1 MVNRTFIAVEFPES
15 QLYMDREGFEDNAFL
30 INDENGIFTFG
41 YGAYFIDLEWLK
53 EQDKE
58 IYNNLNS

>member
-30 INDENGIFTFG
+30 INDENGISTFG
-41 YGAYFIDLEWLK
+41 SGAYFIDLEWLK